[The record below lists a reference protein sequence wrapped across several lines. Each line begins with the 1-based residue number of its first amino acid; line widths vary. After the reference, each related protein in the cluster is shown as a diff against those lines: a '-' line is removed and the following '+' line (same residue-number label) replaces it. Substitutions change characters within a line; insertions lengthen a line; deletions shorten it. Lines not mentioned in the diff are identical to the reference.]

1 LIVRLRT
8 PPRKSPMPQDVLA
21 PSASSAASTAQVV
34 STGLVAAT
42 ASSWFAW

>member
-1 LIVRLRT
+1 MQ
-8 PPRKSPMPQDVLA
+8 SEPQSRA
-21 PSASSAASTAQVV
+21 ERHPAEPSY

>member
-1 LIVRLRT
+1 MH
-8 PPRKSPMPQDVLA
+8 SEPQSDERHPA
-21 PSASSAASTAQVV
+21 EPSY